1 MNPTN
6 INEISVFVGDFCFLQ
21 RKKQKFRPIPIFL
34 FKIKHR
40 EDGVLLKGQD
50 FGSVRAISE
59 FGAKGFQR
67 ARAVASHKSRQAE
80 PAPFWIYREGHQ
92 AP

>member
-1 MNPTN
+1 MYPTN

-21 RKKQKFRPIPIFL
+21 SKKQKFRPIPIFL
-34 FKIKHR
+34 FKVKYL

-59 FGAKGFQR
+59 SGAKGFQK
-67 ARAVASHKSRQAE
+67 AREVASHKSRQEE
-80 PAPFWIYREGHQ
+80 PVPSWIYREGHQ
-92 AP
+92 VP